1 MIIGPKF
8 KICRRLGSGVFDKCQ
23 SQKFMVSEA
32 RHSKGGRRGR
42 RKQPSEYGLQ
52 LIEKQKIRFT
62 YGLSEKQLS
71 NYVKKAVVAKGIPAS
86 DKLFELLETRLDNV
100 VYRTGLAHTRP
111 LARQMVSHGHFLVN
125 GKRTTVPSFTVKE
138 GDVISLREGSKTSTL
153 FTNAAAKLEKFK
165 SPVWLSFD
173 VKKMEAK
180 ITGRPKNEDT
190 FLDFNTV
197 LEFYSR

>member
-125 GKRTTVPSFTVKE
+125 GKRTTVPS
-138 GDVISLREGSKTSTL
+138 L